1 MKIAFAWKWW
11 AGKTTLSS
19 LVIKKL
25 AEKLNIMALDL
36 DSNVNLAVALWM
48 EKQLDN
54 LVCFGQKKH
63 EIMKYTGSTEM
74 TAWEDRIYLPKE
86 SDWFYDLKHD
96 FIHKNSIIQNN
107 VKLMSLG
114 FIDDDKR
121 GIESM
126 CDYYEMAKVFM
137 NHFNVNQWEILVWD
151 LAAGMEMISRATVMS
166 FDLIFVITDANFKN
180 IKVAKQILSTLD
192 LTSFTRDE
200 IVIIPNKYL
209 DDEDLDSIKNNF
221 SDYNILPGIEFNEEI
236 YELDSQKQLSAEK
249 NEWLN
254 ESVDNITDYILEYYK
269 NNKKSQSEIY
279 SRIKLLDEKKE
290 NFLK

>member
-1 MKIAFAWKWW
+1 MKIWFAWKGG

-19 LVIKKL
+19 LIIKKL
-25 AEKLNIMALDL
+25 AEKFNIMALDL

-48 EKQLDN
+48 EEELDN

-63 EIMKYTGSTEM
+63 EIMSYTWSTEM
-74 TAWEDRIYLPKE
+74 TAWEERVYLPKE
-86 SDWFYDLKHD
+86 TDWFYDMNHE
-96 FIHKNSIIQNN
+96 FINNNSINQGN

-137 NHFNVNQWEILVWD
+137 NHFNVDNWEILIWD
-151 LAAGMEMISRATVMS
+151 LAAWMEMISRATVMS

-180 IKVAKQILSTLD
+180 IKVANQILSTLD
-192 LTSFTRDE
+192 LTSFTKEE

-209 DDEDLDSIKNNF
+209 DDEDLESIKNNF
-221 SDYNILPGIEFNEEI
+221 NWYNILDWIEFNEDI
-236 YELDSQKQLSAEK
+236 YELDSQKQLSPEK
-249 NEWLN
+249 VDWLDK
-254 ESVDNITDYILEYYK
+254 SITKIADYIVDYYINK
-269 NNKKSQSEIY
+269 KKSQEKIY
-279 SRIKLLDEKKE
+279 ERIQKLDEKKE